1 MTDKNLEDTQPEQP
15 KKAAPKKKN
24 STLAEEKNQQSISTG
39 TRKTTKKAAAITPS
53 AAEDQPVEKTP
64 VKRSTRKKTEQVNE
78 PMVLDQT
85 VPAPVVHA
93 TRKKAQPVFPE
104 TSAEKTV
111 PMPAKKKAV
120 KSAEPV
126 IEAVTTEVDKPAKK
140 PRRGKWVA
148 LGIVGMLLIGI
159 IGSAI
164 GYWSAIQV
172 RKTEEV
178 TQRLVVATTQF
189 ELSKTDIADNNLG
202 MAKRRLEYVIQ
213 IYPTFPG
220 AADKLAEVMVSLA
233 QQGQTTTT
241 TTTIATPVVEATKDT
256 RGAQAIFQSA
266 QLQIAAQDW
275 SGLYTSVLSL
285 RNTDPSYESVKV
297 DGMYYMAL
305 RNMGIA
311 NIQQGNLEIGIYQ
324 FTEAEK
330 LGPIDSEA
338 VKWRTWATYYVN
350 GASCWDVLWDVAV
363 QNFQYL
369 YQSAPSLA
377 DFNGV
382 TATDRYAQSLE
393 GYGDSLQSTGNYCD
407 AVGQYESSLSVKAS
421 ETVSGKYN
429 QAVEYC
435 KNPPATPTPTMN
447 PDWTPTPTNG

>member
-1 MTDKNLEDTQPEQP
+1 MTEKNLEDTQPEQP

-24 STLAEEKNQQSISTG
+24 TTLAEENNQQSISTG
-39 TRKTTKKAAAITPS
+39 TRKTTKKAAVTAPS

-64 VKRSTRKKTEQVNE
+64 VKRSTRKKTAQVNE
-78 PMVLDQT
+78 PVVLDQT
-85 VPAPVVHA
+85 VPVPAVRA
-93 TRKKAQPVFPE
+93 TRKKTQP
-104 TSAEKTV
+104 AEQEMAKEETV
-111 PMPAKKKAV
+111 PVPAKRKAAS
-120 KSAEPV
+120 KAEPAL
-126 IEAVTTEVDKPAKK
+126 ELVTAAEDEPVQK
-140 PRRGKWVA
+140 PRRGKWIG
-148 LGIVGMLLIGI
+148 LGIAGILLLAVIGC
-159 IGSAI
+159 AI

-189 ELSKTDIADNNLG
+189 ELSKTDITNNNLG

-256 RGAQAIFQSA
+256 RGAEAIYQSA
-266 QLQIAAQDW
+266 QQQIAAQDW
-275 SGLYTSVLSL
+275 GGLYTSVLSL
-285 RNTDPSYESVKV
+285 RNLDPTYESVKV
-297 DGMYYMAL
+297 DGMYYLAL

-338 VKWRTWATYYVN
+338 LKWRTWATYYVN
-350 GASCWDVLWDVAV
+350 GASCWGVLWDVAV

-407 AVGQYESSLSVKAS
+407 AVGQYESSLAIKAS

-435 KNPPATPTPTMN
+435 KNPPATPTPTVN